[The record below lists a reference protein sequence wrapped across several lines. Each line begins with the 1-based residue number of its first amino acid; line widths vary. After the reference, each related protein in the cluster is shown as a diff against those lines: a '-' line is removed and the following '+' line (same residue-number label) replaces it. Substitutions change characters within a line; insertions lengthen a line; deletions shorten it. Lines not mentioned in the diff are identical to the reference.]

1 MATSSQL
8 HLEYFAVLRE
18 KRGLAKEILDSLAR
32 TPRELYAELS
42 SKYAFSLPEKEVRV
56 AVNDEFAEW
65 DKPIQNGDRVVFI
78 PPVSGG

>member
-1 MATSSQL
+1 MSSTTKI

-18 KRGLAKEILDSLAR
+18 RRGLGKEVLESNAK

-42 SKYAFSLPEKEVRV
+42 PKYAFHLPEKEVRV
-56 AVNDEFAEW
+56 AVNEAFAEW
-65 DKPIQNGDRVVFI
+65 DTALKDGDRVVFI

>member
-1 MATSSQL
+1 MNQSTTL

-18 KRGLAKEILDSLAR
+18 KRGLGKEDITSSAK

-42 SKYAFSLPEKEVRV
+42 VKYHFSLPEKEVKV
-56 AVNDEFAEW
+56 AVNDEFSDW
-65 DKPIQNGDRVVFI
+65 NKPLQNGDRVVFI